1 MEKIKP
7 YLLDF
12 RKSFFREKYR
22 FDQGNAFLIF
32 VNFALLV
39 ANMVT
44 MNGGNVSNTK
54 FFIVLGLGG
63 TWLLGYFLD
72 RIVKVQEIQEKTTL
86 SRSPLWQDN
95 FTDHE
100 NQNEKLERLIERL
113 EKVESKLHKAD

>member
-1 MEKIKP
+1 
-7 YLLDF
+7 LDF